1 MASSYR
7 DRSENQID
15 PFNAPDP
22 IMPGGEQTL
31 DPGEAHGGG
40 LERFSR
46 SRKSDAKRQFS
57 SHNYQAPRE
66 HADAY
71 EAPSTD
77 GTPGTVAAERAR
89 HVATEAKRAAKNA
102 KRAAKAAA
110 KRTQGNERRS
120 SRRGCLVKAILL
132 VIVLNML
139 GSCSSILSELF
150 YSNDYSTSSSD
161 SYSSDSY
168 SSDTYTYS
176 NGLTSEEMSELE
188 HAVERAAM
196 DQFTLDMD
204 ALLADGDG
212 TLSQRLATRFSES
225 FSLYCN
231 TTVENAGLD
240 AAAVARW
247 ALDAVRFEVTDANM
261 WADSYDDL
269 FFTGSVY
276 FDAFVPDVDD
286 VAYELSSYIYD
297 HFADSYSTGMVFNEA
312 QRAELADALAQAEES
327 VLADTETRTF
337 FMQEYQ
343 GTSDTTGATIELA
356 HDEEDWESN
365 IQSMFHL
372 W

>member
-7 DRSENQID
+7 DRPDKQID

-22 IMPGGEQTL
+22 IMPGGEQTM
-31 DPGEAHGGG
+31 DPGEMHGGG

-46 SRKSDAKRQFS
+46 SRKSDARRQFS

-77 GTPGTVAAERAR
+77 GTPGTVAAERDR
-89 HVATEAKRAAKNA
+89 HAAAEAKRAAKNA

-120 SRRGCLVKAILL
+120 SRRGCLTVAILL
-132 VIVLNML
+132 VIAFSML

-168 SSDTYTYS
+168 SSNTYTYS

-286 VAYELSSYIYD
+286 VAYELNSYIYD

-327 VLADTETRTF
+327 ALADTETRTF

>member
-7 DRSENQID
+7 DRPDKQID

-22 IMPGGEQTL
+22 IMPGGEQTM

-46 SRKSDAKRQFS
+46 TRAGESKRRHT
-57 SHNYQAPRE
+57 SHHYQAPRE

-89 HVATEAKRAAKNA
+89 HAAEETKRAAQKA

-110 KRTQGNERRS
+110 KRARGSERQS

-132 VIVLNML
+132 VIAFSML

-150 YSNDYSTSSSD
+150 YSNDYSISSSD

-196 DQFTLDMD
+196 DQFMLDMD

-247 ALDAVRFEVTDANM
+247 ALDAVRFEVTGANM

-297 HFADSYSTGMVFNEA
+297 HFADSYSTGMVFDET
-312 QRAELADALAQAEES
+312 QRAELAEALTQAEES
-327 VLADTETRTF
+327 ALAETEARTF

>member
-7 DRSENQID
+7 DRPDKQID

-22 IMPGGEQTL
+22 IMPGGEQTM

-46 SRKSDAKRQFS
+46 TRAGESKRRHT
-57 SHNYQAPRE
+57 SHHYQAPRE

-89 HVATEAKRAAKNA
+89 HAAEETKRAAQKA

-110 KRTQGNERRS
+110 KRARGSERQS
-120 SRRGCLVKAILL
+120 SRRGCLTVAILL
-132 VIVLNML
+132 VIAFSML

-150 YSNDYSTSSSD
+150 YSSD
-161 SYSSDSY
+161 FSFSNSDSY
-168 SSDTYTYS
+168 SSDTYTYTS
-176 NGLTSEEMSELE
+176 GLTSEEAYALE
-188 HAVERAAM
+188 DAVEGAAM
-196 DQFTLDMD
+196 DQFALDMD
-204 ALLADGDG
+204 ALLADEDNAMI
-212 TLSQRLATRFSES
+212 QRLAARFSES

-231 TTVENAGLD
+231 TSVENAGLD
-240 AAAVARW
+240 ATAVARW
-247 ALDAVRFEVTDANM
+247 ALNATHCEATDANM

-286 VAYELSSYIYD
+286 VAYELSMYVYD
-297 HFADSYSTGMVFNEA
+297 HFADSYRTGMVFDET
-312 QRAELADALAQAEES
+312 QRAELAEALTQAEES
-327 VLADTETRTF
+327 ALAETETRDY

-343 GTSDTTGATIELA
+343 GTSDATGTTIKLA
-356 HDEEDWESN
+356 HDEDDWESN

>member
-7 DRSENQID
+7 DRPDKQID

-22 IMPGGEQTL
+22 IMPGGEQTM
-31 DPGEAHGGG
+31 DPGEMHGGG

-77 GTPGTVAAERAR
+77 GTPGTVAAERDR
-89 HVATEAKRAAKNA
+89 HAAAEAKRAAKNA

-120 SRRGCLVKAILL
+120 SRRGCLTVAILL
-132 VIVLNML
+132 VIAFSML

-150 YSNDYSTSSSD
+150 YSGDFSFSN
-161 SYSSDSY
+161 SDSY
-168 SSDTYTYS
+168 SSDTYTYTS
-176 NGLTSEEMSELE
+176 GLTSEEAYALE
-188 HAVERAAM
+188 DAVEGAAM
-196 DQFTLDMD
+196 DQFALDMD
-204 ALLADGDG
+204 ALLADEDNAMI
-212 TLSQRLATRFSES
+212 QRLAAQFSES

-231 TTVENAGLD
+231 TSVENAGLD
-240 AAAVARW
+240 ATAVARW
-247 ALDAVRFEVTDANM
+247 ALNATHCEATDANM

-286 VAYELSSYIYD
+286 VAYELSMYVYD
-297 HFADSYSTGMVFNEA
+297 HFADSYRTGMVFDET
-312 QRAELADALAQAEES
+312 QRAELAEALTQAEENA
-327 VLADTETRTF
+327 LAETETRDY

-343 GTSDTTGATIELA
+343 GTSDATGTTIKLA
-356 HDEEDWESN
+356 HDEDDWESN